1 MTINITNEAMITY
14 LKTSLSKKRF
24 QHSMRVAKLSKDLA
38 KRYGVNPDKA
48 YFAGLVHDIAKELDD
63 ETCLLYIEKAN
74 IRKDPSI
81 EASPNL
87 AHGEIAAYL
96 LSSQFGVTDDAILN
110 AVRWH
115 TYGRANMTTLD
126 KIVYLADIAEP
137 KRQFDHIDE
146 LRKMIKEDLDAAIH
160 YYFDLCVAYLSA
172 KHQIVHQ
179 NTYEMLHTLR

>member
-1 MTINITNEAMITY
+1 MTNEAMITY
-14 LKTSLSKKRF
+14 LKANLSKKRF

-38 KRYGVNPDKA
+38 KIHGADPDKA

-63 ETCLLYIEKAN
+63 ETCLLYIQKAN
-74 IRKDPSI
+74 IYKDPSI
-81 EASPNL
+81 EANPNL

-96 LSSQFGVTDDAILN
+96 LSTKFGIDDESILN

-126 KIVYLADIAEP
+126 KIVYLADIIEP
-137 KRQFDHIDE
+137 KRQFEHIDD
-146 LRKMIKEDLDAAIH
+146 LRKIVVEDLNAAIH
-160 YYFDLCVAYLSA
+160 YFFDLCVAYLSE

-179 NTYEMLHTLR
+179 NTYDMLHTLR